1 MKKQI
6 LLILSIAVIGL
17 SACKNDFERI
27 RASGDPELIYDKAF
41 ELYDK
46 GDYLKAQTLFEQIL
60 SAYRGR
66 AKAEQLY
73 YRYAYT
79 HYYLN
84 TYVSAAYYF
93 KSFSS
98 TFTSSSL
105 KEEADYMAAISNYNM
120 SPTFRLD
127 QTYTL
132 EAIEDFQNFI
142 NMYPQS
148 PRVSEANEL
157 IDEMRAKLER
167 KAFAEGKLYYDLKQ
181 YQSSIQSL
189 ENLLRDYPESTNA
202 EHVRFIILK
211 ASFDLA
217 INSIYEKKE
226 ERFNTVLEKYEN
238 FINKYPNSD
247 NLIEA
252 NIIKNKAEENLKE
265 LKYGRYQD
273 KSTASR
279 P

>member
-1 MKKQI
+1 M
-6 LLILSIAVIGL
+6 
-17 SACKNDFERI
+17 
-27 RASGDPELIYDKAF
+27 IYDKAF

-73 YRYAYT
+73 YKYAYT
-79 HYYLN
+79 HFYLG

-105 KEEADYMAAISNYNM
+105 REEADYMAAISNYNM
-120 SPTFRLD
+120 SPSFRLD

-148 PRVSEANEL
+148 SRVPEANQL

-167 KAFAEGKLYYDLKQ
+167 KAFAEGRLYYDLKQ
-181 YQSSIQSL
+181 YESSIQSL
-189 ENLLRDYPESTNA
+189 DNLLRDFPESTNA
-202 EHVRFIILK
+202 ESVRFLILK
-211 ASFDLA
+211 ASYDLA
-217 INSIYEKKE
+217 VNSIYEKKE
-226 ERFNTVLEKYEN
+226 ERFKKVLDKYSD
-238 FINKYPNSD
+238 FINKYPTS
-247 NLIEA
+247 LKIKEA
-252 NIIKNKAEENLKE
+252 NAIKNNAEQNLKE
-265 LKYGRYQD
+265 LEYGRYQD